1 MKPLDAKQISF
12 LPGTNTVKSITFKKP
27 PLELE
32 KKFMKQLQDVAYK
45 LGLPCLHIEYYCGNK
60 FYVKCSKCGHP
71 TLATCH
77 KRNNTENVGQ
87 PDLIGIAWT
96 IETKRDRNKRG
107 DAEKTTPIQDL
118 VMRLLKEAGIPG
130 IVANPAKMQ
139 EAIDFLQKLAREKKA
154 KGACRYGKT
163 KCGNASVSCET
174 CEPESYRVGSL

>member
-1 MKPLDAKQISF
+1 MKPLRVKQLSF
-12 LPGTNTVKSITFKKP
+12 LPGTNHVKSVVFKRP

-32 KKFMKQLQDVAYK
+32 NKFMKQLQAVAYQ

-60 FYVKCSKCGHP
+60 FYVKCSKCGHRE
-71 TLATCH
+71 LATCH

-118 VMRLLKEAGIPG
+118 VAKLLQEAGIPG
-130 IVANPAKMQ
+130 MVANPAKMQ
-139 EAIDFLQKLAREKKA
+139 EAVDFLQRLSKQKRQLPA
-154 KGACRYGKT
+154 G
-163 KCGNASVSCET
+163 GN
-174 CEPESYRVGSL
+174 